1 MQMQVGYSDEFS
13 SIIDLLTMKMA
24 SFTGDMGSEVTWADV
39 PEQYIAQANE
49 LRHKIIDAA
58 ANYDDELAEKF
69 INEGFEITP
78 FEKSADVYVINTCTV
93 TNMGDKKSRQ
103 MTSSFFQSR
112 MKYGFFLQ
120 KYRKIR
126 VIIEEQ
132 EKYA

>member
-1 MQMQVGYSDEFS
+1 MRS
-13 SIIDLLTMKMA
+13 TH
-24 SFTGDMGSEVTWADV
+24 TGTF
-39 PEQYIAQANE
+39 Y
-49 LRHKIIDAA
+49 
-58 ANYDDELAEKF
+58 
-69 INEGFEITP
+69 
-78 FEKSADVYVINTCTV
+78 
-93 TNMGDKKSRQ
+93 KKSRQ